1 MDNGNEQNTEGFNN
15 QGNYKVNNYNY
26 KINQN
31 LDNYSPNIINKKL
44 VSYNNNEISN
54 IKEDK
59 QKYNFKP
66 ELLKDINKIPK
77 SGGLNFENNKPKNFN
92 YFQFQFDRNEN
103 RSENNLNMN
112 NVINNN
118 IEKPY
123 EYIQNNINNENEF
136 QSKNKFR
143 NNNKN
148 CINFEE
154 LEKERRKQ
162 DLLQMIN
169 FSSNL
174 KINNS
179 NNNNDYENYNIVQS
193 YED

>member
-1 MDNGNEQNTEGFNN
+1 
-15 QGNYKVNNYNY
+15 
-26 KINQN
+26 
-31 LDNYSPNIINKKL
+31 
-44 VSYNNNEISN
+44 
-54 IKEDK
+54 
-59 QKYNFKP
+59 
-66 ELLKDINKIPK
+66 
-77 SGGLNFENNKPKNFN
+77 
-92 YFQFQFDRNEN
+92 
-103 RSENNLNMN
+103 MN

-136 QSKNKFR
+136 QTKNKIR
-143 NNNKN
+143 INNNNIINNKN
-148 CINFEE
+148 CYNYEE